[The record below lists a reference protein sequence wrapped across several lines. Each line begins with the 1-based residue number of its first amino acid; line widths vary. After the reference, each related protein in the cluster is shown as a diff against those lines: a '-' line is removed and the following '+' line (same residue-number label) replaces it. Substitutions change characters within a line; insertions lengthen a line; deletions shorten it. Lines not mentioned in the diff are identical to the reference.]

1 MNIKIIQNMKFI
13 KGPSA
18 WFKHQVCTFIL
29 DAEQIKTPDDSRL
42 TLLKEL
48 ALPLP
53 ENSASLGLW
62 LAQLANAIQKFASYQ
77 NRCGS

>member
-1 MNIKIIQNMKFI
+1 MKFI

-29 DAEQIKTPDDSRL
+29 DADQIKSPDDSRL
-42 TLLKEL
+42 ALLKEL

-53 ENSASLGLW
+53 
-62 LAQLANAIQKFASYQ
+62 AQLRGVAGGRQRRVELQPHRRAVC
-77 NRCGS
+77 RVRLPCRG